1 MLTDLLAALQAS
13 DPAVALRK
21 SFWVYPLVNA
31 GHIFGLAL
39 IFGAILPLDLRMLG
53 LWPDVDWRRLARV
66 LVPVAIA
73 GVLLSLVTG
82 LALFSAR
89 PLDYAFKPLFQV
101 KLALLA
107 IAIANA
113 LLLHRAAAWR
123 QAPATGGLPLRLSAA
138 ATVSI
143 LAWMAVIICGRLIGY
158 Y

>member
-1 MLTDLLAALQAS
+1 MLTDLLAALQGS

-31 GHIFGLAL
+31 GHIFGLAM

-53 LWPDVDWRRLARV
+53 LWRDIDLRRLARV

-73 GVLLSLVTG
+73 GVVLSLATG

-101 KLALLA
+101 KLTVLA

-123 QAPATGGLPLRLSAA
+123 QAPATGNVPLRLSAA

-143 LAWMAVIICGRLIGY
+143 LAWMAVILCGRLIGY